1 MSSGTREGRAQTAA
15 PWPQLPEAARQ
26 VLLEVLVHG
35 PISRAEIAARLQV
48 SRPTLSRITR
58 QLFDDGLL
66 AEGGTQL
73 RSTTG
78 RPSELLHVNGAA
90 RHFFG
95 VKLTGDH
102 LYAVVTDLN
111 AEVVASVNTPL
122 RSADV
127 TEVVGQIA
135 EVASA
140 LRTTFPDL
148 TAAGVTLAGTVRAGS
163 VHGSAYLHWSN
174 VPLADLVAE
183 ATGLPTAVDNDV
195 QALTAAEHWFGA
207 GAGLRAL
214 VLVTIGVGIGCGLV
228 LNGELVEG
236 AHGTAGRAAHLVV
249 DQSGPVCDLG
259 HRGCAASYLLNES
272 IVRALGAAD
281 YADAVAQARAG
292 EPAARRVF
300 GDAGFAL
307 GIIIGTVANL
317 VDPQKVVPTGDG
329 LPLYEVAADR
339 VREGIE
345 KSYEPDPAQL
355 DLDVQAFD
363 FGEWARSGAALA
375 IRAALTGRT
384 VTAG

>member
-1 MSSGTREGRAQTAA
+1 MSSGTRDSLTRAA

-26 VLLEVLVHG
+26 VLLEALVHG
-35 PISRAEIAARLQV
+35 PTSRAEIAARLQV

-66 AEGGTQL
+66 TEGGTEL
-73 RSTTG
+73 RSATG

-111 AEVVASVNTPL
+111 AEVVASLDTPL

-135 EVASA
+135 EAASA
-140 LRTTFPDL
+140 LRADFPDL
-148 TAAGVTLAGTVRAGS
+148 TAAGVTLAGTVRSGM
-163 VHGSAYLHWSN
+163 VDGSAYLNWSG

-207 GAGLRAL
+207 GAGLRSL

-236 AHGTAGRAAHLVV
+236 AHGTVGRAAHLVV
-249 DQSGPVCDLG
+249 DQSGPVCGLG

-281 YADAVAQARAG
+281 YAGAVARARSG

-300 GDAGFAL
+300 DDAGFAL
-307 GIIIGTVANL
+307 GIVIGTVANL
-317 VDPQKVVPTGDG
+317 VDPQKVLLTGDG
-329 LPLYEVAADR
+329 LPLYELAADR
-339 VREGIE
+339 VRTGIA

-384 VTAG
+384 VVAR